1 MSEYYTR
8 IEGGGGW
15 VEAKIL
21 KYKKCTTIRQ
31 SMGTANYWSPLCGV
45 SVSCSA
51 RRGDEDD
58 AAIIDGRFSPAEL
71 RGNIIQG
78 CSVSNAGRQALSR
91 VGYFFVF
98 CF

>member
-1 MSEYYTR
+1 LGVGEQKLMSEYYTR
-8 IEGGGGW
+8 IEGGW

-58 AAIIDGRFSPAEL
+58 AASIDGSLSPAEV
-71 RGNIIQG
+71 RYKYYKGMQ
-78 CSVSNAGRQALSR
+78 C
-91 VGYFFVF
+91 
-98 CF
+98 